1 MNRKNL
7 KFYVGCLGFW
17 FVMSGILFSLVW
29 SRNPPV
35 LETINVNSRQEFTA
49 PKREVYEMKD
59 GEKICYLTFDDG
71 PSENT
76 IKILDILKE
85 YNAKATFF
93 VIGNSICEENRF
105 ILERII
111 AGGHAIGL
119 HAHNHVYE
127 KFYANDT
134 SYLKDYNKLYQLLKE
149 DIWGVQKYCNL

>member
-17 FVMSGILFSLVW
+17 VVMSGILFSLVW

-71 PSENT
+71 PSKNT
-76 IKILDILKE
+76 IKILDILCLCKDGL
-85 YNAKATFF
+85 YNSSDTIKTSAFCGFIKNSSKYALS
-93 VIGNSICEENRF
+93 VIISKSI
-105 ILERII
+105 
-111 AGGHAIGL
+111 
-119 HAHNHVYE
+119 
-127 KFYANDT
+127 
-134 SYLKDYNKLYQLLKE
+134 
-149 DIWGVQKYCNL
+149 